1 MKQRGRIVAVAA
13 WMLVAPFG
21 VAGLARADTLID
33 QSVLD
38 GIRGWLDSP
47 VVQTTL
53 LARQKEVSAYTQKE
67 IDAWDKRWRAE
78 RDQQDQPLVASVMAS
93 PLSTYLL
100 RIQAMSTG
108 LYTEIILMDAKGLNA
123 GLSSI
128 SSDYWQGDEAKFQ
141 KTFDVGADAVFV
153 DEPEHND
160 KTGTDRV
167 QVNLT
172 IPDSAGAPLGAVAV
186 EVNLTELARRRA
198 LGL

>member
-1 MKQRGRIVAVAA
+1 M
-13 WMLVAPFG
+13 
-21 VAGLARADTLID
+21 ID
-33 QSVLD
+33 QAVID
-38 GIRGWLDSP
+38 GIKVWLDSP

-53 LARQKEVSAYTQKE
+53 LARQKEVAAYTQDE

-108 LYTEIILMDAKGLNA
+108 LYTEIIMMDAKGLNA
-123 GLSSI
+123 GLSNI

-141 KTFDVGADAVFV
+141 KTFDVGPKAVFV

-160 KTGTDRV
+160 ETATDRV

-172 IPDSAGAPLGAVAV
+172 IPDAAGAPLGAVAV